1 MFTKVSTNTALMKLE
16 RKGIKMSINM
26 FFFLK
31 KKKTIKI
38 ILMYMQNMKYSKWRN
53 N

>member
-26 FFFLK
+26 FFFFK
-31 KKKTIKI
+31 KKKDD
-38 ILMYMQNMKYSKWRN
+38 QNYINVYAEYEIQQMEK
-53 N
+53 